1 MNALRSWFHPV
12 WEGLLGL
19 VYPNNCQFCLR
30 AEAGLQEGYVCA
42 ECWSGVR
49 FVRPPFCDRCGLP
62 FEGNLSTDFVCFNC
76 SDMELYFSQARSAV
90 VSKGVVR
97 EAIHCFK
104 YDHAVWVEPFLT
116 KLLVQEAAPILRR
129 QKWDALVPVP
139 LHSSRERER
148 EFNQAERLAKA
159 LSQATGIPLKSKLLC
174 RTQETETQTRLAR
187 EERARNV
194 RGAFRLNQLVDLS
207 SQRLVLIDDV
217 LTTGATTNACAR
229 ELRAAGAQ
237 EVVVW
242 TLARGV

>member
-1 MNALRSWFHPV
+1 
-12 WEGLLGL
+12 
-19 VYPNNCQFCLR
+19 
-30 AEAGLQEGYVCA
+30 
-42 ECWSGVR
+42 
-49 FVRPPFCDRCGLP
+49 
-62 FEGNLSTDFVCFNC
+62 
-76 SDMELYFSQARSAV
+76 MELHFSQARSAV

-97 EAIHCFK
+97 EAIHRFK
-104 YDHAVWVEPFLT
+104 YNHAVWVEPFLT
-116 KLLVQEAAPILRR
+116 RLLVQEAAPILRR